1 MNQATHGRKGLRL
14 ASLLGGLARVRHLLL
29 FGCLLV
35 ASTAQAAGGPPA
47 TKLVQVIDTRR
58 MDDGVTRWVA
68 DLYNDNLWLYGLVVV
83 VVMAL
88 IGLALGLIFDRLVG
102 LLGIN
107 LGKLDHHE

>member
-1 MNQATHGRKGLRL
+1 MARV
-14 ASLLGGLARVRHLLL
+14 LARWRHLVFL
-29 FGCLLV
+29 GCVLV
-35 ASTAQAAGGPPA
+35 ASTAQAAGGGKPA

-58 MDDGVTRWVA
+58 MDDGITRWVA

-83 VVMAL
+83 GVMAV
-88 IGLALGLIFDRLVG
+88 IGLALGLVFDRLVG

>member
-1 MNQATHGRKGLRL
+1 MIIL
-14 ASLLGGLARVRHLLL
+14 ARWRHLVLLGCV
-29 FGCLLV
+29 LV
-35 ASTAQAAGGPPA
+35 ASSAAAAGGGKPA

-68 DLYNDNLWLYGLVVV
+68 DLYNDNLWLYGLVTV
-83 VVMAL
+83 VVMSF
-88 IGLALGLIFDRLVG
+88 IGLVLGLVFDRLVG